1 MGRELWHREGKA
13 DGAVHPYYSPE
24 LDWSRRTEDWK
35 GGLRPRP
42 AATRVMSLPVER
54 SNLSIGPVSPGATGA
69 TEVMFLLI
77 TEALCG
83 T

>member
-1 MGRELWHREGKA
+1 MTRGTSQGRKT
-13 DGAVHPYYSPE
+13 PE
-24 LDWSRRTEDWK
+24 WYTCTTGWTGGVVQWSVEWS
-35 GGLRPRP
+35 GGFRPKP

-83 T
+83 TK